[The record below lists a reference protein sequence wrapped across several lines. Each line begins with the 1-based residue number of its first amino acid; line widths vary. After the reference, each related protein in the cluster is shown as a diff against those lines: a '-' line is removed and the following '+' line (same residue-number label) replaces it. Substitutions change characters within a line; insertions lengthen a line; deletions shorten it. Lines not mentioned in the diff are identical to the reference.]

1 MRLIAERRGTLPGQ
15 LMLRK
20 TYDWVMG
27 LAASRHAPRA
37 LAGIAF
43 AEGLFFPVPPDVLL
57 MPIVLAD
64 RERALRYAALCT
76 GCSILGGS
84 CGYAVGFFLQS
95 FGLWLLSLTGHAD
108 AFTQFQAWYSKYG
121 ALLIA
126 VPIPYKITA
135 IASGMAKLNFGVFVA
150 VSVLVRGLRFGLEAL
165 LLKRYGEPIRGF
177 VEQRLALV
185 ASGVAVALVA
195 VVMLLKLAH

>member
-1 MRLIAERRGTLPGQ
+1 
-15 LMLRK
+15 MLRK

-43 AEGLFFPVPPDVLL
+43 AEGLFFPIPPDVLL

-64 RERALRYAALCT
+64 RARAMRYAALCT
-76 GCSILGGS
+76 ACSILGGS
-84 CGYAVGFFLQS
+84 CGYAVGYFLQS
-95 FGLWLLSLTGHAD
+95 FGMWLLSLTGHSS
-108 AFTQFQAWYSKYG
+108 AFAEFQSWYARWG

-135 IASGMAKLNFGVFVA
+135 IASGLAKLNFGVFLG
-150 VSVLVRGLRFGLEAL
+150 VSILVRGLRFSAEAL
-165 LLKRYGEPIRGF
+165 LLKIYGEPIRAF
-177 VEQRLALV
+177 VEKRLALA
-185 ASGVAVALVA
+185 ASAVAVIIVALLMA
-195 VVMLLKLAH
+195 LKFALR